1 MKKCA
6 KCGGDILDE
15 TLICPNCG
23 CPVERENSTYYTPP
37 QTNNTLNG
45 TTYASQNAN
54 AVPFITP
61 PVKRKNINIKKILS
75 LTINIIGILTGIVT
89 AILGFDFK
97 NRFFF
102 SYADMNTYGGDAYT
116 GIQNAAATAA
126 NNVVILGS
134 MVERA
139 VSIILVI
146 LGILIVLYFMGKIIK
161 EIKSNRRG

>member
-6 KCGGDILDE
+6 KCGADILDE
-15 TLICPNCG
+15 ALICPTCG
-23 CPVERENSTYYTPP
+23 CPVERENSPYYTPP
-37 QTNNTLNG
+37 QTNNALND
-45 TTYASQNAN
+45 TTYPSKSAN

-61 PVKRKNINIKKILS
+61 PVKKDINIKRILS
-75 LTINIIGILTGIVT
+75 MAINIIGILTGIAT
-89 AILGFDFK
+89 TILGFDFK

-116 GIQNAAATAA
+116 GIQNASATAA

-146 LGILIVLYFMGKIIK
+146 LGILIVLYFIGKIIK
-161 EIKSNRRG
+161 EIKSNRWG